1 MEKVELVE
9 LVKSK
14 FDDRKV
20 AVEHNEGELRF
31 TAKNIELTNHRAVVD
46 ADFLI
51 GGTDFM
57 HTVGFVIKCPV
68 SLHGD
73 YNSFLQAVN
82 KINSSISTG
91 KYFLKGND
99 NNALFCSAY
108 STTFFNTEQERM
120 NVDRIMMFMFDSLIL
135 EYSDILKSI

>member
-14 FDDRKV
+14 FDERNI
-20 AVEHNEGELRF
+20 AVEYTDGELNF
-31 TAKNIELTNHRAVVD
+31 TAKDIELTNNRAVVD
-46 ADFLI
+46 ADFKI

-73 YNSFLQAVN
+73 YDSFLQAVN

-91 KYFLKGND
+91 KYFLEGD
-99 NNALFCSAY
+99 GNNAMFCCTY

-135 EYSDILKSI
+135 EYSDILKTI